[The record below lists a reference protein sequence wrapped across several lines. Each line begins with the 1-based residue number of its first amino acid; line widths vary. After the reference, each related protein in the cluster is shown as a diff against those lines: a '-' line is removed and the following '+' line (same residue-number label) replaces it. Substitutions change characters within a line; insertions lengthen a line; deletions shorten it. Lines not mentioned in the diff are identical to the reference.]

1 MTTEIILDFSCN
13 YTNCKHPNI
22 DFTTLPHAWQSSNSL
37 RGQRGKDALCL
48 HLEITGVG
56 PVVKR
61 ETQTLEPIWTFM
73 TEKIKKILVKK
84 FNKKSLK
91 IL

>member
-1 MTTEIILDFSCN
+1 MSCN

-73 TEKIKKILVKK
+73 TEKKSKKYWSKNLTKSHLK
-84 FNKKSLK
+84 FSESPMLS
-91 IL
+91 

>member
-1 MTTEIILDFSCN
+1 MTCHVITQTASIQ
-13 YTNCKHPNI
+13 TPNI

-61 ETQTLEPIWTFM
+61 ETQTLEPI
-73 TEKIKKILVKK
+73 
-84 FNKKSLK
+84 
-91 IL
+91 